1 MYVNNTKIAGNA
13 ASDFCFV
20 IPERFERST
29 HSLEGC
35 CSIQL
40 SYETILIS
48 LHQDISALK
57 RCKITH
63 FWWLVKIYTQLF
75 KQPIKT
81 ILCTLMQMQ
90 GNFIYCICT
99 LSATLL
105 YTVSHESCK
114 RSIGLQLFKG
124 DVHAI
129 TPIVTAICWHID
141 ALVGSIGAT

>member
-1 MYVNNTKIAGNA
+1 MQIYELFYIIQNYNNYFFKKFYRHKNRRQYCQRF
-13 ASDFCFV
+13 SFV

-48 LHQDISALK
+48 LHQGISALK

-81 ILCTLMQMQ
+81 ILCNTHANARKFHLLHLHVICHFALCSQPRELQTKHRLATVQ
-90 GNFIYCICT
+90 G
-99 LSATLL
+99 
-105 YTVSHESCK
+105 
-114 RSIGLQLFKG
+114 
-124 DVHAI
+124 
-129 TPIVTAICWHID
+129 
-141 ALVGSIGAT
+141 